1 MAMTVDEERPVDDGQ
16 RAPVARRQFLLSYL
30 DESVTPVTIDEL
42 ADAVVEW
49 EMQQVPTRLAPPDRR
64 DVREQLHE
72 VDLPALAADGLV
84 TYNEDEGLV
93 GTYDGEP
100 TPLDPD
106 PEPSTQPEQQAPWC
120 VVVAGLVVVA
130 ALLVL
135 AVVGLGFPVAVA
147 SLTTAVLVLL
157 TVFATSLLR

>member
-30 DESVTPVTIDEL
+30 DESVTPLTIDEL

-49 EMQQVPTRLAPPDRR
+49 EMQQAPTRLDPPDRR
-64 DVREQLHE
+64 EIREELYE

-93 GTYDGEP
+93 GTYDGKP

-106 PEPSTQPEQQAPWC
+106 PEPSTQPEQAAPGR
-120 VVVAGLVVVA
+120 VVVASLVVVTA
-130 ALLVL
+130 MLVL
-135 AVVGLGFPVAVA
+135 AVVGFGFPVAVA
-147 SLTTAVLVLL
+147 SITTAVLVLL
-157 TVFATSLLR
+157 TVLATGVLR